1 MPTEDIKQLSKILKS
16 IMTSFSKVMPFLDLI
31 NAVGEDLFGLCV
43 EAKVK
48 GYQYGIDYLCRLL
61 MNFEPM
67 PH

>member
-1 MPTEDIKQLSKILKS
+1 MIG
-16 IMTSFSKVMPFLDLI
+16 FSKVMSFLDLI

-43 EAKVK
+43 EARVK

-61 MNFEPM
+61 MNFEQM